1 MPGYAGLD
9 IIPANMSLLQATN
22 DLTVAADADQVE
34 RFKPLLQ
41 AYPLEPE
48 KTYDYVIIDN
58 PPDLG
63 LNVINALAVSD
74 DVIVPTK
81 VDAWALEG
89 LDTIIDQVESMK
101 QINNKLQ
108 FTGAL
113 VTMWQNDDANRAGLE
128 WLHEKGYLQPG

>member
-1 MPGYAGLD
+1 LPGYAGLD

>member
-1 MPGYAGLD
+1 MYKRQGVYQDDVESGSAKLLRGWYKSINDLRVVLPGYAGLD

-63 LNVINALAVSD
+63 LNVINALAVSCLLY
-74 DVIVPTK
+74 TSCQRK
-81 VDAWALEG
+81 KKARQEA
-89 LDTIIDQVESMK
+89 
-101 QINNKLQ
+101 
-108 FTGAL
+108 GAG
-113 VTMWQNDDANRAGLE
+113 TNPGNDKK
-128 WLHEKGYLQPG
+128 H